1 MVNLVHTLVTYV
13 FLCELL
19 WMGDSCEISRAEKKI
34 QDIEIERFWQH
45 QQKCKVQRDTEEK
58 MFLTSMNEKV
68 SSH

>member
-1 MVNLVHTLVTYV
+1 
-13 FLCELL
+13 
-19 WMGDSCEISRAEKKI
+19 MGDSCEISRAEKKI